1 MSAGAVDNSLPVL
14 VVPYLN
20 LLPLIIPIGRFVDAF
35 EIRDEKIDFAKAV
48 DAIIISM
55 NWYELL
61 CRPVA
66 ACFPEFGKFER
77 PPRRHTAMHDSPP
90 RYKRSASHG

>member
-35 EIRDEKIDFAKAV
+35 EIRDEKVDFGKTV
-48 DAIIISM
+48 DAII
-55 NWYELL
+55 LQ
-61 CRPVA
+61 
-66 ACFPEFGKFER
+66 
-77 PPRRHTAMHDSPP
+77 
-90 RYKRSASHG
+90 